1 MAEGWDDACMSGMQ
15 LGTVFLPD
23 AFFFFV
29 ASAKSGAFLFH
40 GCFFDLCCCWWL
52 WAIHMRPGAAQPS
65 TGIALSQSDLEVMFC
80 FSAHKQVHKRL
91 VWMSEPNDSVAVLH
105 VSCLSVVVI
114 MWIKVV
120 VPIEKGSAVF
130 YSQIIFPV
138 ESVYFLGSFKIVFPF
153 FFFRNFLDL
162 LWFFKW
168 TVSSVVLLCTCVCAW
183 TVIFLYLWDR
193 ESSLVRAEEYL
204 VQKKH
209 SNLNNTVFTCVPN
222 LMCAVC
228 GAFREG
234 KSTSLWCHEPPS
246 DANGSPDWNLGGTA
260 GEPGPAD
267 SCCKCCCVISR
278 FIHRGSLD
286 ILVLE
291 ILCTTKVLGLK
302 PLKN

>member
-15 LGTVFLPD
+15 LGTVFLPN

-29 ASAKSGAFLFH
+29 APAKSGAFLFH

-105 VSCLSVVVI
+105 VSYLSVVVI

-138 ESVYFLGSFKIVFPF
+138 QSVYFLGSFKIVFPF
-153 FFFRNFLDL
+153 FFLETSLICCGFLNEL
-162 LWFFKW
+162 FHLLCFCVLVSVLGLWFFCICEIGRALW
-168 TVSSVVLLCTCVCAW
+168 WELRNTLYRRS
-183 TVIFLYLWDR
+183 TVI
-193 ESSLVRAEEYL
+193 
-204 VQKKH
+204 
-209 SNLNNTVFTCVPN
+209 
-222 LMCAVC
+222 
-228 GAFREG
+228 
-234 KSTSLWCHEPPS
+234 
-246 DANGSPDWNLGGTA
+246 
-260 GEPGPAD
+260 
-267 SCCKCCCVISR
+267 
-278 FIHRGSLD
+278 
-286 ILVLE
+286 
-291 ILCTTKVLGLK
+291 
-302 PLKN
+302 